1 MIPIFYMIYL
11 YKYFW
16 VVNGHNK
23 VRVFL
28 LSPQSRVIRYFL
40 WYIYSIWYI
49 SIVFLGGEWAQQG
62 AGFLLSPQSRPGL
75 QLHILLCCNIAS
87 ICKVYLLESV
97 FFIHLLSRVIS
108 LGLTFYL
115 FLENGKE
122 LSSISKQ
129 IFLPHGCACKVAY
142 IKRLKDEKLGSEVQM

>member
-1 MIPIFYMIYL
+1 M
-11 YKYFW
+11 
-16 VVNGHNK
+16 
-23 VRVFL
+23 
-28 LSPQSRVIRYFL
+28 
-40 WYIYSIWYI
+40 
-49 SIVFLGGEWAQQG
+49 VFLGGEWAQQG

-87 ICKVYLLESV
+87 IYKVYLLESV
-97 FFIHLLSRVIS
+97 FFIHLLSPIIS
-108 LGLTFYL
+108 LGPTFHL

-142 IKRLKDEKLGSEVQM
+142 IKRLKDEKLGSEVQMQF